1 MKRMVRLRKQFV
13 PLGDGTYKVRLAD
26 WERALLEDLP
36 RQLTELLTTDDP
48 SLRRLFPAAYHADP
62 ERDAEYQRFMRE
74 EILASRMA
82 AAQTLERS
90 AKAEVLTED
99 DLLAWMGSMNA
110 IRLVLGTQLDVTE
123 DMIAIDPDDPR
134 APVFG
139 VYGWLGMLVERGI
152 EALQGSV
159 AELDG

>member
-1 MKRMVRLRKQFV
+1 VRWMNRLRKQFV

-26 WERALLEDLP
+26 WERDLLEDLP
-36 RQLTELLTTDDP
+36 RQLTELLATEDP
-48 SLRRLFPAAYHADP
+48 SLRRLFPAAYHEDP
-62 ERDAEYQRFMRE
+62 DRDAEYQRFMRE
-74 EILASRMA
+74 ELLASRMA

-123 DMIAIDPDDPR
+123 DMTSIDPDDPR

-159 AELDG
+159 ADLEG

>member
-1 MKRMVRLRKQFV
+1 MGRVRKQFV

-26 WERALLEDLP
+26 WERELLQDLP
-36 RQLTELLTTDDP
+36 RQLTELLSTADP
-48 SLRRLFPAAYHADP
+48 ALRRLFPAAYHADA

-90 AKAEVLTED
+90 AKAEVLTEN

-123 DMIAIDPDDPR
+123 EMTTIDPDDPR

-159 AELDG
+159 ADLDG

>member
-1 MKRMVRLRKQFV
+1 MGRLRKQFV

-26 WERALLEDLP
+26 WERELLEDLP
-36 RQLTELLTTDDP
+36 RQLTELLATDDP
-48 SLRRLFPAAYHADP
+48 SLRRLFPAAYHADA

-82 AAQTLERS
+82 AAQTLQRS
-90 AKAEVLTED
+90 AKAEVLTEN

-123 DMIAIDPDDPR
+123 EMITLDPEDPR

-159 AELDG
+159 ADLDG

>member
-1 MKRMVRLRKQFV
+1 MRFMNRLRKQFV

-26 WERALLEDLP
+26 WERDLLEDLP
-36 RQLTELLTTDDP
+36 RQLTELLATDDP
-48 SLRRLFPAAYHADP
+48 SLRRLFPAAYHSDP

-123 DMIAIDPDDPR
+123 DTIAVDPDDPR

>member
-1 MKRMVRLRKQFV
+1 MRRMGRVRKQFV

-26 WERALLEDLP
+26 WERELLEDLP
-36 RQLTELLTTDDP
+36 RQLTELLATDDP
-48 SLRRLFPAAYHADP
+48 SLRRLFPAAYHADA

-90 AKAEVLTED
+90 AKAEVLTEN

-123 DMIAIDPDDPR
+123 EMTTIDPDDPR

-159 AELDG
+159 ADLDG

>member
-1 MKRMVRLRKQFV
+1 MASF
-13 PLGDGTYKVRLAD
+13 LGDGFVEVQQQTAHAGVGGEFNRVQRGIAFRFAHAH
-26 WERALLEDLP
+26 EF
-36 RQLTELLTTDDP
+36 
-48 SLRRLFPAAYHADP
+48 LRSFRVGGKAGT
-62 ERDAEYQRFMRE
+62 
-74 EILASRMA
+74 
-82 AAQTLERS
+82 QTLERS
-90 AKAEVLTED
+90 AKAEVLTEN

-152 EALQGSV
+152 EALQGSI
-159 AELDG
+159 ADLDG

>member
-1 MKRMVRLRKQFV
+1 MGRVRKQFV

-26 WERALLEDLP
+26 WERELLQDLP
-36 RQLTELLTTDDP
+36 RQLTELLATDDP
-48 SLRRLFPAAYHADP
+48 SLRRLFPAAYHADA

-90 AKAEVLTED
+90 AKAEVLTEN

-123 DMIAIDPDDPR
+123 EMTTIDSDDPR

-159 AELDG
+159 ADLDG

>member
-1 MKRMVRLRKQFV
+1 MGRVRKQFV

-26 WERALLEDLP
+26 WERELLEDLP
-36 RQLTELLTTDDP
+36 RQLTELLATDDP
-48 SLRRLFPAAYHADP
+48 SLRRLFPAAYHADA

-82 AAQTLERS
+82 AAQTLQRS
-90 AKAEVLTED
+90 AKAEVLTEN

-123 DMIAIDPDDPR
+123 EMITIDPEDPR

-139 VYGWLGMLVERGI
+139 VYAWLGMLVERGI

-159 AELDG
+159 ADLDG

>member
-1 MKRMVRLRKQFV
+1 MGRLRKQFV

-26 WERALLEDLP
+26 WERELLEDLP
-36 RQLTELLTTDDP
+36 RQLTELLATDDP
-48 SLRRLFPAAYHADP
+48 SLRRLFPAAYHADA

-82 AAQTLERS
+82 AAQTLQRS
-90 AKAEVLTED
+90 AKAEVLTEN

-123 DMIAIDPDDPR
+123 EMIALDPEDPR

-159 AELDG
+159 ADLDG

>member
-1 MKRMVRLRKQFV
+1 
-13 PLGDGTYKVRLAD
+13 
-26 WERALLEDLP
+26 
-36 RQLTELLTTDDP
+36 
-48 SLRRLFPAAYHADP
+48 
-62 ERDAEYQRFMRE
+62 
-74 EILASRMA
+74 MA

>member
-1 MKRMVRLRKQFV
+1 MRRMGRLRKQFV

-26 WERALLEDLP
+26 WERELLEDLP
-36 RQLTELLTTDDP
+36 RQLTELLATDDP
-48 SLRRLFPAAYHADP
+48 SLRRLFPAAYHADA

-74 EILASRMA
+74 EILASRLA

-90 AKAEVLTED
+90 AKAEVLTEN

-123 DMIAIDPDDPR
+123 EMITLDPEDPR

-159 AELDG
+159 ANLDG

>member
-1 MKRMVRLRKQFV
+1 MRRMGRVRKQFV

-26 WERALLEDLP
+26 WERELLEDLP
-36 RQLTELLTTDDP
+36 RQLTELLATDDP
-48 SLRRLFPAAYHADP
+48 SLRRLFPAAYHADA

-82 AAQTLERS
+82 AAQTLQRS
-90 AKAEVLTED
+90 AKAEVLTEN

-123 DMIAIDPDDPR
+123 ETITLDPEDPR

-159 AELDG
+159 AGLEG

>member
-1 MKRMVRLRKQFV
+1 MGRVRKQFV

-26 WERALLEDLP
+26 WERELLEDLP
-36 RQLTELLTTDDP
+36 RQLTELLATDDP
-48 SLRRLFPAAYHADP
+48 SLRRLFPAAYHADA

-82 AAQTLERS
+82 AAQTLQRS
-90 AKAEVLTED
+90 AKAEVLTEN

-123 DMIAIDPDDPR
+123 ETITLDPEDPR

-159 AELDG
+159 AGLEG

>member
-1 MKRMVRLRKQFV
+1 MGRVRKQFV

-26 WERALLEDLP
+26 WERELLEDLP
-36 RQLTELLTTDDP
+36 RQLTELLATDDP
-48 SLRRLFPAAYHADP
+48 SLRRLFPAAYHADA

-90 AKAEVLTED
+90 AKAEVLTEN

-123 DMIAIDPDDPR
+123 EMTTIDPDDPR

-159 AELDG
+159 ADLDG

>member
-1 MKRMVRLRKQFV
+1 MGRVRRQFV

-26 WERALLEDLP
+26 WERELLEDLP

-48 SLRRLFPAAYHADP
+48 SLRRLFPAAYHADA

-90 AKAEVLTED
+90 AKAEVLTEN

-123 DMIAIDPDDPR
+123 EMITIDPEDPR

-139 VYGWLGMLVERGI
+139 VYAGLGMLVERGI

-159 AELDG
+159 ADLDG

>member
-1 MKRMVRLRKQFV
+1 MRRMGRLRKQFV

-26 WERALLEDLP
+26 WERELLEDLP
-36 RQLTELLTTDDP
+36 RQLTELLATDDP
-48 SLRRLFPAAYHADP
+48 SLRRLFPAAYHADA

-82 AAQTLERS
+82 AAQTLQRS
-90 AKAEVLTED
+90 AKAEVLTEN

-123 DMIAIDPDDPR
+123 EMITLDPEDPR

-159 AELDG
+159 ADLDG